1 MLTPYDTKTEQKMIK
16 FFESLSEK
24 DKRRYSAI
32 EVLKLPYGGRSY
44 IVNLFGCHFQT
55 IEKGINELYQKRIPL
70 ADEIRH
76 CGGGRKRL
84 IETISGIDDLFLK
97 VLKDFT
103 AGDPMKDKVKWTH
116 LTFTEIIDSMCAEG
130 ICISKSIVKQLLK
143 KHGFV
148 KRKAQKNIA
157 LGKSE
162 NRNEQFE
169 KISSLKQKYKK
180 SGNPVISIDTKKK
193 ELIGN
198 LYRDGHLY
206 TREVINVYDHDFPY
220 LSEGTIIPHGIYD
233 IQKNTAF
240 INLGTSHD
248 TSEFAR
254 DSINRWWNYRGRHDY
269 KEATSLLILADCGGS
284 NGYRHYVFKKAILEL
299 SNKLGIEIR
308 IAHYPAYTSKW
319 NPIEHRLF
327 PHVTRALQGVILKS
341 IDLVKTLVERTKT
354 KTGLK
359 VVVHI
364 INKFYPI
371 GKKISKS
378 EKEKI
383 KTSIVHDEFL
393 GHWNY
398 KALPSAYSV

>member
-1 MLTPYDTKTEQKMIK
+1 MLTPYDTETEKKMIK
-16 FFESLSEK
+16 FFDSLSEK

-32 EVLKLPYGGRSY
+32 EALKLPYGGRSY
-44 IVNLFGCHFQT
+44 IVNLFECHFQT
-55 IEKGINELYQKRIPL
+55 IEKGISELYQKQIPL
-70 ADEIRH
+70 KDEIR
-76 CGGGRKRL
+76 CSGGGRKRL

-103 AGDPMKDKVKWTH
+103 AGDPMEEKVKWTH
-116 LTFTEIIDSMCAEG
+116 LTFREIIDAMCAEG
-130 ICISKSIVKQLLK
+130 ICIGKNIVKQLLK

-157 LGKSE
+157 LGASE

-169 KISSLKQKYKK
+169 NIASLKQEYEKA
-180 SGNPVISIDTKKK
+180 GNPVISIDTKKK

-198 LYRDGHLY
+198 LYRDGYLY

-220 LSEGTIIPHGIYD
+220 LSEGSIIPHGIYD

-248 TSEFAR
+248 TSEFSR
-254 DSINRWWNYRGRHDY
+254 DSINRWWNYRGRFDY
-269 KEATSLLILADCGGS
+269 KGATSLLILADCGGS
-284 NGYRHYVFKKAILEL
+284 NGYRRYVFKKAIQEL
-299 SNKLGIEIR
+299 SDKLGIEIR

-327 PHVTRALQGVILKS
+327 PHVTRALQGVVLES
-341 IDLVKTLVERTKT
+341 IELVKSLVERTTT

-364 INKFYPI
+364 IDKVYQI
-371 GKKISKS
+371 GKKLSKS

-383 KTSIVHDEFL
+383 KSLTIHSDFL

-398 KALPSAYSV
+398 SVLPSMK

>member
-1 MLTPYDTKTEQKMIK
+1 MLSSYKIETECKMVK
-16 FFESLSEK
+16 FFDSLSEK
-24 DKRRYSAI
+24 DKRRYAAI
-32 EVLKLPYGGRSY
+32 ESLKLPYGGRSY
-44 IVNLFGCHFQT
+44 IGRLFGCNFRT
-55 IEKGINELYQKRIPL
+55 IEKGIDELYENVMPS
-70 ADEIRH
+70 ADNIRLP
-76 CGGGRKRL
+76 GGGRKKL
-84 IETISGIDDLFLK
+84 IETICGINDLFLK
-97 VLKDFT
+97 VLEDFT
-103 AGDPMKDKVKWTH
+103 AGDPMKGDMKWTH
-116 LTFTEIIDSMCAEG
+116 LSFREIIEAMNTEG
-130 ICISKSIVKQLLK
+130 LHISKPIVKQLLK
-143 KHGFV
+143 KHGYV

-157 LGKSE
+157 LGVSE

-169 KISSLKQKYKK
+169 KIATLKKKYEK
-180 SGNPVISIDTKKK
+180 SGNPVVSIDTKKK

-206 TREVINVYDHDFPY
+206 TKEVINVYDHDFPY
-220 LSEGTIIPHGIYD
+220 LSEGKIIPHGIYD

-248 TSEFAR
+248 TSEFSR
-254 DSINRWWNYRGRHDY
+254 DSLNRWWNYRGRHDY
-269 KEATSLLILADCGGS
+269 PKATSLLILADCGGS
-284 NGYRHYVFKKAILEL
+284 NGYRHYVFKKAAQEL

-341 IDLVKTLVERTKT
+341 VELVKTLIGRTKT

-364 INKFYPI
+364 IDKFYPI
-371 GKKISKS
+371 GKKLSKE
-378 EKEKI
+378 EKQKI
-383 KTSIVHDEFL
+383 KSMVIKDKYL

-398 KALPSAYSV
+398 RFLPVL